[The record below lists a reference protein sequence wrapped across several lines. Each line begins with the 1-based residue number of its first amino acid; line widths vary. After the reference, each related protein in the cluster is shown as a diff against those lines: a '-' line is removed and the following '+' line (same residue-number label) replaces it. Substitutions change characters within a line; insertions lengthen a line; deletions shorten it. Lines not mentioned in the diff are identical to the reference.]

1 MFTLY
6 RWVNIIQHV
15 KISSIFWTLIRFA
28 DCKWAC
34 HPSVLRDH
42 GPVPKKLYFSCWCRH
57 SICYGCTGPHKNDS
71 LDSNQCMWNVTM
83 LFPFLWACFSPW
95 QQVSAS
101 FFLTP
106 AFDIIPVSIMSDCWQ
121 RLPNSWYEICP
132 LFWCHFCRHPWSKD
146 EVALM
151 PSCRWSVPCKEG
163 PLKSFHQ

>member
-83 LFPFLWACFSPW
+83 LFPFLWACFSLAASLRFFFPHSSLRYNTCVHHEW
-95 QQVSAS
+95 LLATSSQLLIWDMSIVLMSFLQTSLKQRWGRSYALLPMVSS
-101 FFLTP
+101 L
-106 AFDIIPVSIMSDCWQ
+106 
-121 RLPNSWYEICP
+121 
-132 LFWCHFCRHPWSKD
+132 
-146 EVALM
+146 
-151 PSCRWSVPCKEG
+151 
-163 PLKSFHQ
+163 